1 MPREISSNLAIL
13 CEVIGHGL
21 RKLGTVSW
29 GGGGDLHTKSWW
41 SAMLLAL
48 AVIGKYFACYNV
60 VTVANHVM
68 HTNL

>member
-1 MPREISSNLAIL
+1 
-13 CEVIGHGL
+13 
-21 RKLGTVSW
+21 
-29 GGGGDLHTKSWW
+29 
-41 SAMLLAL
+41 MLLAL